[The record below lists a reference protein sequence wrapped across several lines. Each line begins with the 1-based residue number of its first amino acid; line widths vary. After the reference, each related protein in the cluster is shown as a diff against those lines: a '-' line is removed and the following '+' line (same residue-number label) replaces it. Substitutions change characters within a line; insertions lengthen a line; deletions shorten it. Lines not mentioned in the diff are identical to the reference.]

1 MVTIQSLSYNQ
12 YLSNPRPFV
21 LPRHMLTFEISN
33 CKKYEYTTGP
43 ISGINSWNVFN
54 VLIIMTGILDAK
66 WYKKKLH
73 SQRKL
78 TVFIKVIRS
87 FLCRLNIELNW
98 NFYGLPRNQNDFTI
112 GWKFKQCLSWKTRQ
126 SFWLREVALK
136 I

>member
-21 LPRHMLTFEISN
+21 PPRNMLTFEISN
-33 CKKYEYTTGP
+33 CKKYEYATAP
-43 ISGINSWNVFN
+43 ISDINSWNVFN

-66 WYKKKLH
+66 WHKKKLH

-87 FLCRLNIELNW
+87 FLCRLNIELKW
-98 NFYGLPRNQNDFTI
+98 NFYGLPRNQNDFII